1 MRVVDKGWGC
11 EKIWADEPT
20 YCGKELVFNA
30 GGKCSMHF
38 HSKKDETWFVRSGR
52 FMVRWIDTETAKVST
67 KELTAGDVWHNP
79 PLMPHQLICREAGTV
94 SEVSTY
100 DDPKDNHRVMPGDGQ
115 I

>member
-1 MRVVDKGWGC
+1 MRVVEKGWGH
-11 EKIWADEPT
+11 ELIWAEELM
-20 YCGKELVFNA
+20 YCGKELVFKA

-52 FMVRWIDTETAKVST
+52 FTVVWIDTKTAKDHT
-67 KELTAGDVWHNP
+67 QNLGPGDLWHNP

-100 DDPKDNHRVMPGDGQ
+100 DDPDDNHRVMPGDGQ

>member
-1 MRVVDKGWGC
+1 
-11 EKIWADEPT
+11 
-20 YCGKELVFNA
+20 
-30 GGKCSMHF
+30 MHF
-38 HSKKDETWFVRSGR
+38 HSTKDETWMVRSGA
-52 FMVRWIDTETAKVST
+52 FQVRWIDTKTAKVST
-67 KELTAGDVWHNP
+67 KELTVGDVWHNP